1 MAALRKNNLASL
13 RQVCR
18 EFTVVC
24 QQLDLFAGALVALD
38 GSKCKAV
45 NAPERPVTPD
55 KLATLLPQL
64 AQRIEGSLQD
74 LDGQEN
80 QEDAGPRVHQV
91 SSVKTCWI
99 SRVPPHS
106 LRQQGIRQLP
116 WSASCTRNA
125 PRHNGE
131 ACGQR
136 EAGVR

>member
-1 MAALRKNNLASL
+1 MAALRKNNLAPL

-55 KLATLLPQL
+55 KLAQLLPQL
-64 AQRIEGSLQD
+64 AQRVEGALQD

-80 QEDAGPRVHQV
+80 QEDAGPPGGGPRDRSGRRAGPRSTRGV
-91 SSVKTCWI
+91 SDAGGP
-99 SRVPPHS
+99 SRRSTHAPPCGGAG
-106 LRQQGIRQLP
+106 RGARGG
-116 WSASCTRNA
+116 A
-125 PRHNGE
+125 PP
-131 ACGQR
+131 A
-136 EAGVR
+136 